1 MRNEKGITLIAL
13 ILIIVLFL
21 ILAVISVMLVINGEK
36 ENQSKS
42 NNLVYNQQVFDNAYN
57 EYTNSVVEDE
67 GNTETTNTVEN
78 QIDANIV
85 DENTVEPEA
94 TNTVTNE
101 V

>member
-1 MRNEKGITLIAL
+1 MRNEKGITLLAL

-36 ENQSKS
+36 EEENKP

-57 EYTNSVVEDE
+57 EYTNSVVE
-67 GNTETTNTVEN
+67 NKTEN

-85 DENTVEPEA
+85 EGNAVEPEI